1 MIQDGLHVG
10 LAAWIT
16 AQRGTEGFVAWPAI
30 PFSTELT
37 TFENALTMANLR
49 RVAEFARMVNFCPH
63 KGQYAE
69 PFSQSGLLW
78 EVHRKLLEDMEFAL
92 RPWTEAEDAAW
103 KSAKQVLYE
112 TGDSGT
118 ESISRVFRLYDEY
131 RIAYSELATAGAD
144 PAALIGVLADWLAIG
159 KKMEVES
166 ALSTLNRLALRS
178 SLPEAQSAALV
189 LNPSLLPATDDDS
202 YAPTMFSP
210 VSAVNTD
217 TWLTAE
223 ATLDELNQAVGD
235 LQPRSKWDAW
245 RGTRSGVVRFR
256 FATLEIRRPW
266 FQPAL
271 YDADDW
277 RLPSGAAASMGDG
290 TVGVLPAYVSALYLA
305 VVDDVR
311 VASTPPPLRLPE
323 LARPPRLQLDLVG
336 LRALTSV
343 ARPGPALLPKGVP
356 LAVHAADVS
365 VIRSERSMHLPAFHG
380 RLAHFGKIELLTQQR
395 VLRRVEIA
403 NDMAGS
409 ALPAPEVRTPP
420 VYVVGFGCQ
429 PVPAAPR
436 PNPNYTWPTP

>member
-16 AQRGTEGFVAWPAI
+16 AQRGAGGFVACPAI

-37 TFENALTMANLR
+37 TFENALTMTNLK

-63 KGQYAE
+63 KGQFAE
-69 PFSQSGLLW
+69 PFSQSGPLW
-78 EVHRKLLEDMEFAL
+78 EVHRKLLESMEFAL
-92 RPWTEAEDAAW
+92 RPWTEAEDEAW
-103 KSAKQVLYE
+103 KRAKEVLYE

-118 ESISRVFRLYDEY
+118 ESVSRLFRLYDEY

-144 PAALIGVLADWLAIG
+144 PSALTGVLSDWLAIG

-178 SLPEAQSAALV
+178 SLPEAQAAALA
-189 LNPSLLPATDDDS
+189 LSPSLLPVTDDDS
-202 YAPTMFSP
+202 YAPTTFSP

-223 ATLDELNQAVGD
+223 ATLDELNRAVGD

-245 RGTRSGVVRFR
+245 KGTRSGVVRFR
-256 FATLEIRRPW
+256 FAALEIRRPW
-266 FQPAL
+266 FQSTM
-271 YDADDW
+271 YEADDW
-277 RLPSGAAASMGDG
+277 RLPNGAAASVGDG
-290 TVGVLPAYVSALYLA
+290 VEGVLPAYVSALYLA
-305 VVDDVR
+305 VVDDIR
-311 VASTPPPLRLPE
+311 LASTPPPLRLPE

-336 LRALTSV
+336 PRALT
-343 ARPGPALLPKGVP
+343 AAAGTRPALLPKSLP
-356 LAVHAADVS
+356 IAMRAADVS
-365 VIRSERSMHLPAFHG
+365 VIRAEGTMHLPAFRG
-380 RLAHFGKIELLTQQR
+380 RLAHFGKIELLTQER
-395 VLRRVEIA
+395 VFRRVEIA
-403 NDMAGS
+403 NAIAGS
-409 ALPAPEVRTPP
+409 ASTATEAPKPP